1 MKHKIVL
8 ALLVLTV
15 LFSCESDDSTNN
27 NNETTSVNVAT
38 NRQATGSSANDLLS
52 DNAFKSLIVE
62 IVYVD
67 GFEPTDDGINNFVSF
82 LESRINKPDGI
93 TIEKRSIDSQGQD
106 VYSVEDIAQI
116 ERENRKY
123 YNTENEIAV
132 WAYFSDGSS
141 DADSEED
148 NTVVLGAAYWNTSFV
163 IFEETVQDLSGGA
176 FQPDTWF
183 LEATVINHEFGHIFG
198 LTDLGSPLQSDH
210 EDEDHPN
217 HCDVESCLMYWST
230 ESSVRVSN
238 MTNMNTVPELDSQ
251 CIADLQ
257 ANGGK

>member
-1 MKHKIVL
+1 MKHNIIFALAVL
-8 ALLVLTV
+8 AV
-15 LFSCESDDSTNN
+15 LFSCQNDDSTNT
-27 NNETTSVNVAT
+27 ETEETVVNVAT

-52 DNAFKSLIVE
+52 DNTFKSLIVE

-82 LESRINKPDGI
+82 LENRSNKPDGI
-93 TIEKRSIDSQGQD
+93 TVEKRSISSPGQD
-106 VYSVEDIAQI
+106 VYSIDDIADI

-123 YNTENEIAV
+123 YNTDDEIAV

-141 DADSEED
+141 DADSDED
-148 NTVVLGAAYWNTSFV
+148 NTVVLGSAYWNTSFV
-163 IFEETVQDLSGGA
+163 IFEETVQDLSGGP
-176 FQPDTWF
+176 FQPNTWF

-210 EDEDHPN
+210 EDQDHPN

-230 ESSVRVSN
+230 ESSVRVSS
-238 MTNMNTVPELDSQ
+238 MTNMNSVPELDSQ